1 MTCTIY
7 RGPLEEINHQNFP
20 SSSTNELC
28 HTFAEKLSACQSDN
42 FAIPCS
48 GIDIWKYLPR
58 VAQLVKQSRKTSD
71 LRKAFVR
78 TRRVISGRLCAN
90 PCPRERGVS

>member
-42 FAIPCS
+42 FEIPCS
-48 GIDIWKYLPR
+48 GD
-58 VAQLVKQSRKTSD
+58 
-71 LRKAFVR
+71 
-78 TRRVISGRLCAN
+78 
-90 PCPRERGVS
+90 